1 MSAPKNG
8 LDYTAYSFLNEQKLQ
23 ELRRLI
29 FGSLIQGVSLEEIA
43 KNPIGKVYVEDW
55 NALDALSSEYEYGL
69 LRERLLM
76 YIEKNLTSDHNG
88 TRKFNHKGEKMH
100 HVLQYI
106 DLLTIRGNPDKGRY
120 EDLKRAVIIA
130 SEIKIGN
137 SRSFPDLLT
146 KGDRDIYDT
155 LQRERL
161 RQNAL
166 TSYN

>member
-69 LRERLLM
+69 LRE
-76 YIEKNLTSDHNG
+76 
-88 TRKFNHKGEKMH
+88 
-100 HVLQYI
+100 
-106 DLLTIRGNPDKGRY
+106 
-120 EDLKRAVIIA
+120 
-130 SEIKIGN
+130 
-137 SRSFPDLLT
+137 
-146 KGDRDIYDT
+146 
-155 LQRERL
+155 
-161 RQNAL
+161 
-166 TSYN
+166 

>member
-1 MSAPKNG
+1 
-8 LDYTAYSFLNEQKLQ
+8 
-23 ELRRLI
+23 
-29 FGSLIQGVSLEEIA
+29 
-43 KNPIGKVYVEDW
+43 
-55 NALDALSSEYEYGL
+55 
-69 LRERLLM
+69 M

>member
-76 YIEKNLTSDHNG
+76 YIETNLTSD
-88 TRKFNHKGEKMH
+88 KGEKMH